1 MTPQVVLNKFGV
13 FEFTGIS
20 KQELTYKII
29 ISQIPFELL
38 VFIQG
43 VHRMLTDFQE

>member
-13 FEFTGIS
+13 VEFTEIS

-29 ISQIPFELL
+29 ISQIPFEL